1 MGERELYIGDTNHLT
16 MKTSYTVTMT
26 DKISIH
32 KGGKKPAELDI
43 KITADFEKVPKEY
56 HNTFIQMLSARYGGT
71 VNVYDNTEPFAVTA
85 KPKKWWQLWK

>member
-1 MGERELYIGDTNHLT
+1 MGEQELFIGDTNHLV

-32 KGGKKPAELDI
+32 KGGKRPVELDI
-43 KITADFEKVPKEY
+43 KITADFEKVPSEY

-71 VNVYDNTEPFAVTA
+71 VNVYDNTEPFAT
-85 KPKKWWQLWK
+85 KSNKKKWYQIWK